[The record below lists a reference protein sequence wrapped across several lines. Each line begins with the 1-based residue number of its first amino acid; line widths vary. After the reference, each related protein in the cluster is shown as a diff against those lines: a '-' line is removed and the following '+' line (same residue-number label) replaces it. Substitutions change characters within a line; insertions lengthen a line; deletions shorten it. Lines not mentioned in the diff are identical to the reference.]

1 MKILKN
7 FLQKIKDFFDTSED
21 EKEMERQ
28 AFKNYLIDK

>member
-1 MKILKN
+1 MKKLIKL
-7 FLQKIKDFFDTSED
+7 IKDFFDTSED